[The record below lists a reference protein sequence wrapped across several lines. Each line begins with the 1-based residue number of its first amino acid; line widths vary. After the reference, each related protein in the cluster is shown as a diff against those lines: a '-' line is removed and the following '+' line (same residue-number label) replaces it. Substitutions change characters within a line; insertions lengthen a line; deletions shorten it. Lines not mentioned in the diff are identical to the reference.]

1 MLKNSIGLGRS
12 YLGGLSIEYCMDTTY
27 LLPLIGISINGI
39 PDDVVLK
46 LLREFIILSL
56 LNHVFLAEKLLG
68 ELWVNIN
75 YHGWF

>member
-1 MLKNSIGLGRS
+1 MSIVL
-12 YLGGLSIEYCMDTTY
+12 DTTY

-56 LNHVFLAEKLLG
+56 LNHVFLAKKLLG